1 MYTIKA
7 FVDGKEYT
15 LHNPKIRNLIVGD
28 PYYQKG
34 DNVNGQ
40 ASFSVYP
47 KHPYYQYVK
56 KLTTDIVIYKD
67 DVEKFAGRVLY
78 DDQDS
83 KGVKKVF
90 VEGELAYFCDSVQ
103 RPNVYHNISVRDYVS
118 KIIDNHNAQVE
129 ERKQFTLGRVTVTD
143 PNDSLYRYANWEST
157 RDTLKTKLVER
168 LGGHLVIRKENGV
181 RYLDYLSDDDFYR
194 QNTQEIR
201 FGKNLLDY
209 SENMDASD
217 LVTCVIPLGA
227 TLEESS
233 IEGLDERLTISSVNG
248 GVDYVSSSE
257 AIAAYGKICKT
268 VTWDDVTVPANLLRK
283 GKEYLKSTQFEN
295 MVLNIKA
302 VDLNLIDSATQEFEV
317 GDLIRCIS
325 PPHGLDTNMPLSS
338 ITVYLTNLSKNTV
351 TLGSEKSNSTYT
363 SSNAEKASKLDE
375 TIKSIPG
382 KREILQ
388 EALRNATDLMNDM
401 TKSGYAIHEKNEFIV
416 ADAAGAKTATNLW
429 RWGLGGLAHYSHG
442 YDGPIDG
449 IALTMNGQING
460 KMLMANSV
468 TAEKIDVA
476 YTETIE
482 GAISD
487 AAASSNEYTDK
498 QQKLL
503 KEEVGTAIKN
513 TENRIV
519 LSASSLKEY
528 VSRKNYIVNGEQE
541 TLAIGNFSIS
551 GTGANAKVE
560 LTEFLNMKC
569 LKVSFSASATVQI
582 KQSVGTLEASIYTIC
597 CDAAFEDGKQPA
609 NLQVGFSDS
618 AATNDLS
625 SYSPGTFR
633 VFKHSVKTSE
643 EKEKTVA
650 ITVRGTSGTALY
662 LTNIRCLEDLAEIV
676 DNVNSSLKIEIDN
689 VAINVDK
696 KFRDYST
703 TEETSSMIQTKIN
716 EINLAISNAY
726 ATKDQLTDKYK
737 DAIAAAEKAA
747 GLAEKN
753 AKDDTTN
760 RLKSYSTTVQMNSA
774 IKVATDAITLGVSQT
789 YVTQKTYEVGISNA
803 ADDAKKKADAAE
815 KNAKDDTTNRLKSY
829 STTVQMNSA
838 IKVATDAITLGVS
851 QTYVT
856 QKTYEVGISNAAD
869 DAKKKADAA
878 EKNAKDDTTKKLTA
892 YSSTKEMNAA
902 IQVAID
908 GITST
913 VNQKISEIQ
922 IGGRNL
928 VKNSATLD
936 GQWSGVGGFVGS
948 TTVVDDSDALCKKH
962 IETRCTTA
970 GSGPHYPVF
979 GKTVNKIG
987 KTYTWSFW
995 AKCSASKTGSVGHE
1009 CGGQTNISLTTDWK
1023 KFSHTW
1029 TYTDGQYSSFTFY
1042 LDFKVGEVLYIRDFK
1057 IEEGNKASSWSPAPE
1072 DFDASVAAVDGKFAN
1087 YSTTS
1092 QIESKIE
1099 QAKKSITASV
1109 SETYVTKTTYSNGIS
1124 AAADDAS
1131 RKATA
1136 AETNA
1141 KNDTANKLKGYS
1153 TTEQMN
1159 AAIKVATDGITSNV
1173 SKTYVTQT
1181 TYESGISSAKD
1192 DATKKA
1198 NTAEKNAKDATAN
1211 SLKSYSTTEQMNSAI
1226 KQKADSI
1233 ETEVSKK
1240 VGSTEIISKINQS
1253 PESVAINASKISL
1266 NGAVTANSNFK
1277 INTDGSAETK
1287 ALKITGG
1294 SLEIGGNC
1302 EITRKGDVFALS
1314 PKFVSGMYLS
1324 NEVSIGVELSK
1335 KSYSMIMGYV
1345 GKDIFVGESAS
1356 TLRGYDFTA
1365 NNDIYAYGKLGCM
1378 GEKTRIIHTDDG
1390 RNAEMYAYETAS
1402 PTFGDIGTGKIDNDG
1417 YCYVYLE
1424 NDFLATIEKNMKYH
1438 VTLTAKGPGE
1448 LYIEST
1454 NENDG
1459 YFLVKGTPKLEFY
1472 WEVRVRQKGCRD
1484 TRIEES
1490 NIPEKEDVTAEDQ
1503 EMINE
1508 QIRNQAILLCE
1519 MEKDENEVRDEQSNL
1534 IERME
1539 ELS

>member
-597 CDAAFEDGKQPA
+597 CDAAFEDRKQPA

-803 ADDAKKKADAAE
+803 ADDAKKKADTAE

-829 STTVQMNSA
+829 STTV
-838 IKVATDAITLGVS
+838 
-851 QTYVT
+851 
-856 QKTYEVGISNAAD
+856 
-869 DAKKKADAA
+869 
-878 EKNAKDDTTKKLTA
+878 
-892 YSSTKEMNAA
+892 
-902 IQVAID
+902 
-908 GITST
+908 
-913 VNQKISEIQ
+913 
-922 IGGRNL
+922 
-928 VKNSATLD
+928 
-936 GQWSGVGGFVGS
+936 
-948 TTVVDDSDALCKKH
+948 
-962 IETRCTTA
+962 
-970 GSGPHYPVF
+970 
-979 GKTVNKIG
+979 
-987 KTYTWSFW
+987 
-995 AKCSASKTGSVGHE
+995 
-1009 CGGQTNISLTTDWK
+1009 
-1023 KFSHTW
+1023 
-1029 TYTDGQYSSFTFY
+1029 
-1042 LDFKVGEVLYIRDFK
+1042 
-1057 IEEGNKASSWSPAPE
+1057 
-1072 DFDASVAAVDGKFAN
+1072 
-1087 YSTTS
+1087 
-1092 QIESKIE
+1092 
-1099 QAKKSITASV
+1099 
-1109 SETYVTKTTYSNGIS
+1109 
-1124 AAADDAS
+1124 
-1131 RKATA
+1131 
-1136 AETNA
+1136 
-1141 KNDTANKLKGYS
+1141 
-1153 TTEQMN
+1153 QMN

-1181 TYESGISSAKD
+1181 TYDAGISSAKT
-1192 DATKKA
+1192 DATNKA
-1198 NTAEKNAKDATAN
+1198 NAAEKNAKDATAN

-1345 GKDIFVGESAS
+1345 GKDVFVGESTS
-1356 TLRGYDFTA
+1356 TLRGYGFTA

-1448 LYIEST
+1448 LYVEST

-1472 WEVRVRQKGCRD
+1472 WEARVRQKGCRD

>member
-118 KIIDNHNAQVE
+118 KIIGNHNAQVE

-838 IKVATDAITLGVS
+838 IKVATD
-851 QTYVT
+851 
-856 QKTYEVGISNAAD
+856 
-869 DAKKKADAA
+869 
-878 EKNAKDDTTKKLTA
+878 
-892 YSSTKEMNAA
+892 
-902 IQVAID
+902 
-908 GITST
+908 
-913 VNQKISEIQ
+913 
-922 IGGRNL
+922 
-928 VKNSATLD
+928 
-936 GQWSGVGGFVGS
+936 
-948 TTVVDDSDALCKKH
+948 
-962 IETRCTTA
+962 
-970 GSGPHYPVF
+970 
-979 GKTVNKIG
+979 
-987 KTYTWSFW
+987 
-995 AKCSASKTGSVGHE
+995 
-1009 CGGQTNISLTTDWK
+1009 
-1023 KFSHTW
+1023 
-1029 TYTDGQYSSFTFY
+1029 
-1042 LDFKVGEVLYIRDFK
+1042 
-1057 IEEGNKASSWSPAPE
+1057 
-1072 DFDASVAAVDGKFAN
+1072 
-1087 YSTTS
+1087 
-1092 QIESKIE
+1092 
-1099 QAKKSITASV
+1099 
-1109 SETYVTKTTYSNGIS
+1109 
-1124 AAADDAS
+1124 
-1131 RKATA
+1131 
-1136 AETNA
+1136 
-1141 KNDTANKLKGYS
+1141 
-1153 TTEQMN
+1153 
-1159 AAIKVATDGITSNV
+1159 GITSNV

-1356 TLRGYDFTA
+1356 TLRGYGFTA

>member
-597 CDAAFEDGKQPA
+597 CDAAFEDRKQPA

-803 ADDAKKKADAAE
+803 AKDASDKAAAAESNAKKDAAD
-815 KNAKDDTTNRLKSY
+815 KLKS
-829 STTVQMNSA
+829 
-838 IKVATDAITLGVS
+838 
-851 QTYVT
+851 
-856 QKTYEVGISNAAD
+856 
-869 DAKKKADAA
+869 
-878 EKNAKDDTTKKLTA
+878 
-892 YSSTKEMNAA
+892 
-902 IQVAID
+902 
-908 GITST
+908 
-913 VNQKISEIQ
+913 
-922 IGGRNL
+922 
-928 VKNSATLD
+928 
-936 GQWSGVGGFVGS
+936 
-948 TTVVDDSDALCKKH
+948 
-962 IETRCTTA
+962 
-970 GSGPHYPVF
+970 
-979 GKTVNKIG
+979 
-987 KTYTWSFW
+987 
-995 AKCSASKTGSVGHE
+995 
-1009 CGGQTNISLTTDWK
+1009 
-1023 KFSHTW
+1023 
-1029 TYTDGQYSSFTFY
+1029 
-1042 LDFKVGEVLYIRDFK
+1042 
-1057 IEEGNKASSWSPAPE
+1057 
-1072 DFDASVAAVDGKFAN
+1072 
-1087 YSTTS
+1087 
-1092 QIESKIE
+1092 
-1099 QAKKSITASV
+1099 
-1109 SETYVTKTTYSNGIS
+1109 
-1124 AAADDAS
+1124 
-1131 RKATA
+1131 
-1136 AETNA
+1136 
-1141 KNDTANKLKGYS
+1141 YS

-1159 AAIKVATDGITSNV
+1159 AAIKIATDGITSNV

-1181 TYESGISSAKD
+1181 TYDAGISSAKT
-1192 DATKKA
+1192 DATNKA
-1198 NTAEKNAKDATAN
+1198 NAAEKNAKDATAN
-1211 SLKSYSTTEQMNSAI
+1211 SLKSYSTTEQMNSVI

-1345 GKDIFVGESAS
+1345 GKDVFVGESTS
-1356 TLRGYDFTA
+1356 TLRGYGFTA

-1448 LYIEST
+1448 LYVEST

-1472 WEVRVRQKGCRD
+1472 WEARVRQKGCRD

>member
-815 KNAKDDTTNRLKSY
+815 KNAKDDTT
-829 STTVQMNSA
+829 
-838 IKVATDAITLGVS
+838 
-851 QTYVT
+851 
-856 QKTYEVGISNAAD
+856 
-869 DAKKKADAA
+869 
-878 EKNAKDDTTKKLTA
+878 KKLTA
-892 YSSTKEMNAA
+892 YSSTKE
-902 IQVAID
+902 
-908 GITST
+908 
-913 VNQKISEIQ
+913 
-922 IGGRNL
+922 
-928 VKNSATLD
+928 
-936 GQWSGVGGFVGS
+936 
-948 TTVVDDSDALCKKH
+948 
-962 IETRCTTA
+962 
-970 GSGPHYPVF
+970 
-979 GKTVNKIG
+979 
-987 KTYTWSFW
+987 
-995 AKCSASKTGSVGHE
+995 
-1009 CGGQTNISLTTDWK
+1009 
-1023 KFSHTW
+1023 
-1029 TYTDGQYSSFTFY
+1029 
-1042 LDFKVGEVLYIRDFK
+1042 
-1057 IEEGNKASSWSPAPE
+1057 
-1072 DFDASVAAVDGKFAN
+1072 
-1087 YSTTS
+1087 
-1092 QIESKIE
+1092 
-1099 QAKKSITASV
+1099 
-1109 SETYVTKTTYSNGIS
+1109 
-1124 AAADDAS
+1124 
-1131 RKATA
+1131 
-1136 AETNA
+1136 
-1141 KNDTANKLKGYS
+1141 
-1153 TTEQMN
+1153 MN

-1356 TLRGYDFTA
+1356 TLRGYGFTA

>member
-118 KIIDNHNAQVE
+118 KIIGNHNAQVE

-650 ITVRGTSGTALY
+650 ITLRGTSGTALY

-696 KFRDYST
+696 KFQDYST
-703 TEETSSMIQTKIN
+703 TEETSSMIQTKID
-716 EINLAISNAY
+716 EINLAISNSY

-737 DAIAAAEKAA
+737 DAITAAEKAA

-760 RLKSYSTTVQMNSA
+760 RLKSYSTTVEMNSA
-774 IKVATDAITLGVSQT
+774 IELAADSITSTVSKT
-789 YVTQKTYEVGISNA
+789 YTTTKTYEAGI
-803 ADDAKKKADAAE
+803 ADAKADATTKANNALSSAKSDATTKANNAE
-815 KNAKDDTTNRLKSY
+815 ANAKADTASKLKSY
-829 STTVQMNSA
+829 STT
-838 IKVATDAITLGVS
+838 T
-851 QTYVT
+851 
-856 QKTYEVGISNAAD
+856 
-869 DAKKKADAA
+869 
-878 EKNAKDDTTKKLTA
+878 
-892 YSSTKEMNAA
+892 EMN
-902 IQVAID
+902 
-908 GITST
+908 T
-913 VNQKISEIQ
+913 
-922 IGGRNL
+922 
-928 VKNSATLD
+928 
-936 GQWSGVGGFVGS
+936 
-948 TTVVDDSDALCKKH
+948 
-962 IETRCTTA
+962 
-970 GSGPHYPVF
+970 
-979 GKTVNKIG
+979 
-987 KTYTWSFW
+987 
-995 AKCSASKTGSVGHE
+995 
-1009 CGGQTNISLTTDWK
+1009 
-1023 KFSHTW
+1023 
-1029 TYTDGQYSSFTFY
+1029 
-1042 LDFKVGEVLYIRDFK
+1042 
-1057 IEEGNKASSWSPAPE
+1057 
-1072 DFDASVAAVDGKFAN
+1072 
-1087 YSTTS
+1087 
-1092 QIESKIE
+1092 
-1099 QAKKSITASV
+1099 
-1109 SETYVTKTTYSNGIS
+1109 
-1124 AAADDAS
+1124 
-1131 RKATA
+1131 
-1136 AETNA
+1136 
-1141 KNDTANKLKGYS
+1141 
-1153 TTEQMN
+1153 
-1159 AAIKVATDGITSNV
+1159 
-1173 SKTYVTQT
+1173 
-1181 TYESGISSAKD
+1181 
-1192 DATKKA
+1192 
-1198 NTAEKNAKDATAN
+1198 
-1211 SLKSYSTTEQMNSAI
+1211 AI

-1240 VGSTEIISKINQS
+1240 VNGDEIISKINQS
-1253 PESVAINASKISL
+1253 AESVAIKASKISL

-1287 ALKITGG
+1287 SLNITGG

-1302 EITRKGDVFALS
+1302 EITRKGGVFALS
-1314 PKFVSGMYLS
+1314 PNFVSGMYLS
-1324 NEVSIGVELSK
+1324 NEVSIGVDLSQ

-1345 GKDIFVGESAS
+1345 GKDVFVGESTS
-1356 TLRGYDFTA
+1356 TLRGYGFTA

-1448 LYIEST
+1448 LYVEST

-1472 WEVRVRQKGCRD
+1472 WEARVRQKGCRD

-1519 MEKDENEVRDEQSNL
+1519 MEKGENEVRDEQNNL

>member
-541 TLAIGNFSIS
+541 TLAIDNFSIS

-815 KNAKDDTTNRLKSY
+815 KNAKDDTT
-829 STTVQMNSA
+829 
-838 IKVATDAITLGVS
+838 
-851 QTYVT
+851 
-856 QKTYEVGISNAAD
+856 
-869 DAKKKADAA
+869 
-878 EKNAKDDTTKKLTA
+878 KKLTA
-892 YSSTKEMNAA
+892 YSSTKE
-902 IQVAID
+902 
-908 GITST
+908 
-913 VNQKISEIQ
+913 
-922 IGGRNL
+922 
-928 VKNSATLD
+928 
-936 GQWSGVGGFVGS
+936 
-948 TTVVDDSDALCKKH
+948 
-962 IETRCTTA
+962 
-970 GSGPHYPVF
+970 
-979 GKTVNKIG
+979 
-987 KTYTWSFW
+987 
-995 AKCSASKTGSVGHE
+995 
-1009 CGGQTNISLTTDWK
+1009 
-1023 KFSHTW
+1023 
-1029 TYTDGQYSSFTFY
+1029 
-1042 LDFKVGEVLYIRDFK
+1042 
-1057 IEEGNKASSWSPAPE
+1057 
-1072 DFDASVAAVDGKFAN
+1072 
-1087 YSTTS
+1087 
-1092 QIESKIE
+1092 
-1099 QAKKSITASV
+1099 
-1109 SETYVTKTTYSNGIS
+1109 
-1124 AAADDAS
+1124 
-1131 RKATA
+1131 
-1136 AETNA
+1136 
-1141 KNDTANKLKGYS
+1141 
-1153 TTEQMN
+1153 MN

-1345 GKDIFVGESAS
+1345 GKDVFVGESTS
-1356 TLRGYDFTA
+1356 TLRGYGFTA

-1459 YFLVKGTPKLEFY
+1459 YFLVKGMPKLEFY

>member
-28 PYYQKG
+28 PYYRKG

-338 ITVYLTNLSKNTV
+338 ITVYLTALSKNTV

-468 TAEKIDVA
+468 AAEKIDVA

-696 KFRDYST
+696 KFRNYST

-760 RLKSYSTTVQMNSA
+760 RLKSYSTTV
-774 IKVATDAITLGVSQT
+774 
-789 YVTQKTYEVGISNA
+789 
-803 ADDAKKKADAAE
+803 
-815 KNAKDDTTNRLKSY
+815 
-829 STTVQMNSA
+829 
-838 IKVATDAITLGVS
+838 
-851 QTYVT
+851 
-856 QKTYEVGISNAAD
+856 
-869 DAKKKADAA
+869 
-878 EKNAKDDTTKKLTA
+878 
-892 YSSTKEMNAA
+892 
-902 IQVAID
+902 
-908 GITST
+908 
-913 VNQKISEIQ
+913 
-922 IGGRNL
+922 
-928 VKNSATLD
+928 
-936 GQWSGVGGFVGS
+936 
-948 TTVVDDSDALCKKH
+948 
-962 IETRCTTA
+962 
-970 GSGPHYPVF
+970 
-979 GKTVNKIG
+979 
-987 KTYTWSFW
+987 
-995 AKCSASKTGSVGHE
+995 
-1009 CGGQTNISLTTDWK
+1009 
-1023 KFSHTW
+1023 
-1029 TYTDGQYSSFTFY
+1029 
-1042 LDFKVGEVLYIRDFK
+1042 
-1057 IEEGNKASSWSPAPE
+1057 
-1072 DFDASVAAVDGKFAN
+1072 
-1087 YSTTS
+1087 
-1092 QIESKIE
+1092 
-1099 QAKKSITASV
+1099 
-1109 SETYVTKTTYSNGIS
+1109 
-1124 AAADDAS
+1124 
-1131 RKATA
+1131 
-1136 AETNA
+1136 
-1141 KNDTANKLKGYS
+1141 
-1153 TTEQMN
+1153 QMN

-1356 TLRGYDFTA
+1356 TLRGYGFTA

>member
-338 ITVYLTNLSKNTV
+338 ITVYLTALSKNTV

-468 TAEKIDVA
+468 AAEKIDVA

-760 RLKSYSTTVQMNSA
+760 RLKSYSTTVQMNAA

-803 ADDAKKKADAAE
+803 ADDATKKANAAE

-829 STTVQMNSA
+829 STTV
-838 IKVATDAITLGVS
+838 
-851 QTYVT
+851 
-856 QKTYEVGISNAAD
+856 
-869 DAKKKADAA
+869 
-878 EKNAKDDTTKKLTA
+878 
-892 YSSTKEMNAA
+892 
-902 IQVAID
+902 
-908 GITST
+908 
-913 VNQKISEIQ
+913 
-922 IGGRNL
+922 
-928 VKNSATLD
+928 
-936 GQWSGVGGFVGS
+936 
-948 TTVVDDSDALCKKH
+948 
-962 IETRCTTA
+962 
-970 GSGPHYPVF
+970 
-979 GKTVNKIG
+979 
-987 KTYTWSFW
+987 
-995 AKCSASKTGSVGHE
+995 
-1009 CGGQTNISLTTDWK
+1009 
-1023 KFSHTW
+1023 
-1029 TYTDGQYSSFTFY
+1029 
-1042 LDFKVGEVLYIRDFK
+1042 
-1057 IEEGNKASSWSPAPE
+1057 
-1072 DFDASVAAVDGKFAN
+1072 
-1087 YSTTS
+1087 
-1092 QIESKIE
+1092 
-1099 QAKKSITASV
+1099 
-1109 SETYVTKTTYSNGIS
+1109 
-1124 AAADDAS
+1124 
-1131 RKATA
+1131 
-1136 AETNA
+1136 
-1141 KNDTANKLKGYS
+1141 
-1153 TTEQMN
+1153 QMN

-1356 TLRGYDFTA
+1356 TLRGYGFTA

>member
-248 GVDYVSSSE
+248 GVDYVSSNE
-257 AIAAYGKICKT
+257 AIAAYGKIYKT

-317 GDLIRCIS
+317 GDLIRCVS

-338 ITVYLTNLSKNTV
+338 ITVYLTDLSKNTV

-582 KQSVGTLEASIYTIC
+582 KQSVGILEASTYTIC

-618 AATNDLS
+618 AATDDLS
-625 SYSPGTFR
+625 SYSPGAFQ
-633 VFKHSVKTSE
+633 VFKHIVKISE

-662 LTNIRCLEDLAEIV
+662 LTNIRCLKDLTEIV
-676 DNVNSSLKIEIDN
+676 DNVSANLKVEIDN

-696 KFRDYST
+696 KFQDYST
-703 TEETSSMIQTKIN
+703 TEETSSMIQTKID
-716 EINLAISNAY
+716 EINLAISNSY

-737 DAIAAAEKAA
+737 DAITAAEKAA

-760 RLKSYSTTVQMNSA
+760 RLKSYSTTVEMNSA

-803 ADDAKKKADAAE
+803 ADDATKKANAAE

-829 STTVQMNSA
+829 STTV
-838 IKVATDAITLGVS
+838 
-851 QTYVT
+851 
-856 QKTYEVGISNAAD
+856 
-869 DAKKKADAA
+869 
-878 EKNAKDDTTKKLTA
+878 
-892 YSSTKEMNAA
+892 
-902 IQVAID
+902 
-908 GITST
+908 
-913 VNQKISEIQ
+913 
-922 IGGRNL
+922 
-928 VKNSATLD
+928 
-936 GQWSGVGGFVGS
+936 
-948 TTVVDDSDALCKKH
+948 
-962 IETRCTTA
+962 
-970 GSGPHYPVF
+970 
-979 GKTVNKIG
+979 
-987 KTYTWSFW
+987 
-995 AKCSASKTGSVGHE
+995 
-1009 CGGQTNISLTTDWK
+1009 
-1023 KFSHTW
+1023 
-1029 TYTDGQYSSFTFY
+1029 
-1042 LDFKVGEVLYIRDFK
+1042 
-1057 IEEGNKASSWSPAPE
+1057 
-1072 DFDASVAAVDGKFAN
+1072 
-1087 YSTTS
+1087 
-1092 QIESKIE
+1092 
-1099 QAKKSITASV
+1099 
-1109 SETYVTKTTYSNGIS
+1109 
-1124 AAADDAS
+1124 
-1131 RKATA
+1131 
-1136 AETNA
+1136 
-1141 KNDTANKLKGYS
+1141 
-1153 TTEQMN
+1153 QMN

-1356 TLRGYDFTA
+1356 TLRGYGFTA

>member
-829 STTVQMNSA
+829 STTVQMN
-838 IKVATDAITLGVS
+838 
-851 QTYVT
+851 
-856 QKTYEVGISNAAD
+856 
-869 DAKKKADAA
+869 
-878 EKNAKDDTTKKLTA
+878 
-892 YSSTKEMNAA
+892 
-902 IQVAID
+902 
-908 GITST
+908 
-913 VNQKISEIQ
+913 
-922 IGGRNL
+922 
-928 VKNSATLD
+928 
-936 GQWSGVGGFVGS
+936 
-948 TTVVDDSDALCKKH
+948 
-962 IETRCTTA
+962 
-970 GSGPHYPVF
+970 
-979 GKTVNKIG
+979 
-987 KTYTWSFW
+987 
-995 AKCSASKTGSVGHE
+995 
-1009 CGGQTNISLTTDWK
+1009 
-1023 KFSHTW
+1023 
-1029 TYTDGQYSSFTFY
+1029 
-1042 LDFKVGEVLYIRDFK
+1042 
-1057 IEEGNKASSWSPAPE
+1057 
-1072 DFDASVAAVDGKFAN
+1072 
-1087 YSTTS
+1087 
-1092 QIESKIE
+1092 
-1099 QAKKSITASV
+1099 
-1109 SETYVTKTTYSNGIS
+1109 
-1124 AAADDAS
+1124 
-1131 RKATA
+1131 
-1136 AETNA
+1136 
-1141 KNDTANKLKGYS
+1141 
-1153 TTEQMN
+1153 

-1356 TLRGYDFTA
+1356 TLRGYGFTA

>member
-7 FVDGKEYT
+7 FTADGKEYT

-40 ASFSVYP
+40 AGFSVYP

-103 RPNVYHNISVRDYVS
+103 RPAVYHNISVRDYVS

-129 ERKQFTLGRVTVTD
+129 TRKQFALGRVTVTD
-143 PNDSLYRYANWEST
+143 PNDSLYRYANWETS
-157 RDTLKTKLVER
+157 RDTLKKKLVER
-168 LGGHLVIRKENGV
+168 LGGHLVVRKEDGI
-181 RYLDYLSDDDFYR
+181 RYLDYLSDTDFYR

-227 TLEESS
+227 TQEESS

-248 GVDYVSSSE
+248 GVDYVSDSD
-257 AIAAYGKICKT
+257 AVAAYGKIYKT

-295 MVLNIKA
+295 MVLNLKA
-302 VDLNLIDSATQEFEV
+302 IDLNLTDAEVQEFEV
-317 GDLIRCIS
+317 GDLIHCVS
-325 PPHGLDTNMPLSS
+325 PPHGLDSNIPLSS
-338 ITVYLTNLSKNTV
+338 ITVYLTDYAKNTV
-351 TLGSEKSNSTYT
+351 TLGTEKTNSTYT
-363 SSNAEKASKLDE
+363 SSNAEKASQLDE

-416 ADAAGAKTATNLW
+416 ADAPGAKTATNLW

-487 AAASSNEYTDK
+487 AATSSNEYTDK

-513 TENRIV
+513 TENRVV

-551 GTGANAKVE
+551 GTGVNAKLE

-569 LKVSFSASATVQI
+569 LKVSFSAPSTVQI
-582 KQSVGTLEASIYTIC
+582 KQSVGTLEPSTYTIC

-618 AATNDLS
+618 AATDDLS
-625 SYSPGTFR
+625 SYSPGAFR
-633 VFKHSVKTSE
+633 VFKHIVKTSE

-662 LTNIRCLEDLAEIV
+662 LTNIRCLEDLTEIV
-676 DNVNSSLKIEIDN
+676 DNVSANLKVEIDN
-689 VAINVDK
+689 VTINVDK
-696 KFRDYST
+696 KFQGYST
-703 TEETSSMIQTKIN
+703 TEETSSMIQTKID
-716 EINLAISNAY
+716 EINLAISNSY

-760 RLKSYSTTVQMNSA
+760 RLKSYSTTVEMNSA
-774 IKVATDAITLGVSQT
+774 IEL
-789 YVTQKTYEVGISNA
+789 A
-803 ADDAKKKADAAE
+803 AD
-815 KNAKDDTTNRLKSY
+815 S
-829 STTVQMNSA
+829 
-838 IKVATDAITLGVS
+838 
-851 QTYVT
+851 
-856 QKTYEVGISNAAD
+856 
-869 DAKKKADAA
+869 
-878 EKNAKDDTTKKLTA
+878 
-892 YSSTKEMNAA
+892 
-902 IQVAID
+902 
-908 GITST
+908 ITST
-913 VNQKISEIQ
+913 VS
-922 IGGRNL
+922 
-928 VKNSATLD
+928 
-936 GQWSGVGGFVGS
+936 
-948 TTVVDDSDALCKKH
+948 
-962 IETRCTTA
+962 
-970 GSGPHYPVF
+970 
-979 GKTVNKIG
+979 
-987 KTYTWSFW
+987 KTYTTIKTYEDGIAD
-995 AKCSASKTGSVGHE
+995 AKS
-1009 CGGQTNISLTTDWK
+1009 
-1023 KFSHTW
+1023 
-1029 TYTDGQYSSFTFY
+1029 
-1042 LDFKVGEVLYIRDFK
+1042 
-1057 IEEGNKASSWSPAPE
+1057 
-1072 DFDASVAAVDGKFAN
+1072 DASTKAN
-1087 YSTTS
+1087 NALNSAKADATT
-1092 QIESKIE
+1092 
-1099 QAKKSITASV
+1099 
-1109 SETYVTKTTYSNGIS
+1109 
-1124 AAADDAS
+1124 
-1131 RKATA
+1131 KANA

-1141 KNDTANKLKGYS
+1141 KNDTANKLK
-1153 TTEQMN
+1153 
-1159 AAIKVATDGITSNV
+1159 
-1173 SKTYVTQT
+1173 
-1181 TYESGISSAKD
+1181 
-1192 DATKKA
+1192 
-1198 NTAEKNAKDATAN
+1198 
-1211 SLKSYSTTEQMNSAI
+1211 SYSTTTEMNTAI

-1240 VGSTEIISKINQS
+1240 VNGDEIVSKINQS
-1253 PESVAINASKISL
+1253 AESVAIDASKISL

-1287 ALKITGG
+1287 SLKITGG

-1302 EITRKGDVFALS
+1302 EITRKGDVFAMS
-1314 PKFVSGMYLS
+1314 PNFVSGMYLS
-1324 NEVSIGVELSK
+1324 NEVSIGVDLSQ

-1345 GKDIFVGESAS
+1345 GKDVFVGEATS
-1356 TLRGYDFTA
+1356 TLRGYGFTA

-1448 LYIEST
+1448 LYVEST

-1472 WEVRVRQKGCRD
+1472 WEARARQKGCRD

-1508 QIRNQAILLCE
+1508 QIRNQAILLYE
-1519 MEKDENEVRDEQSNL
+1519 MEKGENEVRDEQNNL

>member
-838 IKVATDAITLGVS
+838 IKVATD
-851 QTYVT
+851 
-856 QKTYEVGISNAAD
+856 
-869 DAKKKADAA
+869 
-878 EKNAKDDTTKKLTA
+878 
-892 YSSTKEMNAA
+892 
-902 IQVAID
+902 
-908 GITST
+908 
-913 VNQKISEIQ
+913 
-922 IGGRNL
+922 
-928 VKNSATLD
+928 
-936 GQWSGVGGFVGS
+936 
-948 TTVVDDSDALCKKH
+948 
-962 IETRCTTA
+962 
-970 GSGPHYPVF
+970 
-979 GKTVNKIG
+979 
-987 KTYTWSFW
+987 
-995 AKCSASKTGSVGHE
+995 
-1009 CGGQTNISLTTDWK
+1009 
-1023 KFSHTW
+1023 
-1029 TYTDGQYSSFTFY
+1029 
-1042 LDFKVGEVLYIRDFK
+1042 
-1057 IEEGNKASSWSPAPE
+1057 
-1072 DFDASVAAVDGKFAN
+1072 
-1087 YSTTS
+1087 
-1092 QIESKIE
+1092 
-1099 QAKKSITASV
+1099 
-1109 SETYVTKTTYSNGIS
+1109 
-1124 AAADDAS
+1124 
-1131 RKATA
+1131 
-1136 AETNA
+1136 
-1141 KNDTANKLKGYS
+1141 
-1153 TTEQMN
+1153 
-1159 AAIKVATDGITSNV
+1159 GITSNV

-1226 KQKADSI
+1226 KQKADSV

-1345 GKDIFVGESAS
+1345 GKDIFVGEPAS
-1356 TLRGYDFTA
+1356 TLRGYGFTA

>member
-338 ITVYLTNLSKNTV
+338 ITVYLTDLSKNTV

-789 YVTQKTYEVGISNA
+789 YVTQKTYEVGVSNA

-829 STTVQMNSA
+829 STTVQMNS
-838 IKVATDAITLGVS
+838 
-851 QTYVT
+851 
-856 QKTYEVGISNAAD
+856 
-869 DAKKKADAA
+869 
-878 EKNAKDDTTKKLTA
+878 
-892 YSSTKEMNAA
+892 
-902 IQVAID
+902 
-908 GITST
+908 
-913 VNQKISEIQ
+913 
-922 IGGRNL
+922 
-928 VKNSATLD
+928 
-936 GQWSGVGGFVGS
+936 
-948 TTVVDDSDALCKKH
+948 
-962 IETRCTTA
+962 
-970 GSGPHYPVF
+970 
-979 GKTVNKIG
+979 
-987 KTYTWSFW
+987 
-995 AKCSASKTGSVGHE
+995 
-1009 CGGQTNISLTTDWK
+1009 
-1023 KFSHTW
+1023 
-1029 TYTDGQYSSFTFY
+1029 
-1042 LDFKVGEVLYIRDFK
+1042 
-1057 IEEGNKASSWSPAPE
+1057 
-1072 DFDASVAAVDGKFAN
+1072 
-1087 YSTTS
+1087 
-1092 QIESKIE
+1092 
-1099 QAKKSITASV
+1099 
-1109 SETYVTKTTYSNGIS
+1109 
-1124 AAADDAS
+1124 
-1131 RKATA
+1131 
-1136 AETNA
+1136 
-1141 KNDTANKLKGYS
+1141 
-1153 TTEQMN
+1153 
-1159 AAIKVATDGITSNV
+1159 AIKVATDGITSNV

-1356 TLRGYDFTA
+1356 TLRGYGFTA

-1424 NDFLATIEKNMKYH
+1424 DDFLATIEKNMKYH

>member
-338 ITVYLTNLSKNTV
+338 ITVYLTDLSKNTV

-789 YVTQKTYEVGISNA
+789 YVTQKTYEVGVSNA

-829 STTVQMNSA
+829 STTVQMNS
-838 IKVATDAITLGVS
+838 
-851 QTYVT
+851 
-856 QKTYEVGISNAAD
+856 
-869 DAKKKADAA
+869 
-878 EKNAKDDTTKKLTA
+878 
-892 YSSTKEMNAA
+892 
-902 IQVAID
+902 
-908 GITST
+908 
-913 VNQKISEIQ
+913 
-922 IGGRNL
+922 
-928 VKNSATLD
+928 
-936 GQWSGVGGFVGS
+936 
-948 TTVVDDSDALCKKH
+948 
-962 IETRCTTA
+962 
-970 GSGPHYPVF
+970 
-979 GKTVNKIG
+979 
-987 KTYTWSFW
+987 
-995 AKCSASKTGSVGHE
+995 
-1009 CGGQTNISLTTDWK
+1009 
-1023 KFSHTW
+1023 
-1029 TYTDGQYSSFTFY
+1029 
-1042 LDFKVGEVLYIRDFK
+1042 
-1057 IEEGNKASSWSPAPE
+1057 
-1072 DFDASVAAVDGKFAN
+1072 
-1087 YSTTS
+1087 
-1092 QIESKIE
+1092 
-1099 QAKKSITASV
+1099 
-1109 SETYVTKTTYSNGIS
+1109 
-1124 AAADDAS
+1124 
-1131 RKATA
+1131 
-1136 AETNA
+1136 
-1141 KNDTANKLKGYS
+1141 
-1153 TTEQMN
+1153 
-1159 AAIKVATDGITSNV
+1159 AIKVATDGITSNV

-1356 TLRGYDFTA
+1356 TLRGYGFTA

>member
-597 CDAAFEDGKQPA
+597 CDAAFEDRKQPA

-838 IKVATDAITLGVS
+838 IKVATD
-851 QTYVT
+851 
-856 QKTYEVGISNAAD
+856 
-869 DAKKKADAA
+869 
-878 EKNAKDDTTKKLTA
+878 
-892 YSSTKEMNAA
+892 
-902 IQVAID
+902 
-908 GITST
+908 
-913 VNQKISEIQ
+913 
-922 IGGRNL
+922 
-928 VKNSATLD
+928 
-936 GQWSGVGGFVGS
+936 
-948 TTVVDDSDALCKKH
+948 
-962 IETRCTTA
+962 
-970 GSGPHYPVF
+970 
-979 GKTVNKIG
+979 
-987 KTYTWSFW
+987 
-995 AKCSASKTGSVGHE
+995 
-1009 CGGQTNISLTTDWK
+1009 
-1023 KFSHTW
+1023 
-1029 TYTDGQYSSFTFY
+1029 
-1042 LDFKVGEVLYIRDFK
+1042 
-1057 IEEGNKASSWSPAPE
+1057 
-1072 DFDASVAAVDGKFAN
+1072 
-1087 YSTTS
+1087 
-1092 QIESKIE
+1092 
-1099 QAKKSITASV
+1099 
-1109 SETYVTKTTYSNGIS
+1109 
-1124 AAADDAS
+1124 
-1131 RKATA
+1131 
-1136 AETNA
+1136 
-1141 KNDTANKLKGYS
+1141 
-1153 TTEQMN
+1153 
-1159 AAIKVATDGITSNV
+1159 GITSNV

-1356 TLRGYDFTA
+1356 TLRGYGFTA

-1378 GEKTRIIHTDDG
+1378 GEKTRIIHTDDR

-1508 QIRNQAILLCE
+1508 QIRNQAILLYE

>member
-597 CDAAFEDGKQPA
+597 CDAAFEDRKQPA

-760 RLKSYSTTVQMNSA
+760 RLKSYSTTVQMNS
-774 IKVATDAITLGVSQT
+774 
-789 YVTQKTYEVGISNA
+789 
-803 ADDAKKKADAAE
+803 
-815 KNAKDDTTNRLKSY
+815 
-829 STTVQMNSA
+829 
-838 IKVATDAITLGVS
+838 
-851 QTYVT
+851 
-856 QKTYEVGISNAAD
+856 
-869 DAKKKADAA
+869 
-878 EKNAKDDTTKKLTA
+878 
-892 YSSTKEMNAA
+892 
-902 IQVAID
+902 
-908 GITST
+908 
-913 VNQKISEIQ
+913 
-922 IGGRNL
+922 
-928 VKNSATLD
+928 
-936 GQWSGVGGFVGS
+936 
-948 TTVVDDSDALCKKH
+948 
-962 IETRCTTA
+962 
-970 GSGPHYPVF
+970 
-979 GKTVNKIG
+979 
-987 KTYTWSFW
+987 
-995 AKCSASKTGSVGHE
+995 
-1009 CGGQTNISLTTDWK
+1009 
-1023 KFSHTW
+1023 
-1029 TYTDGQYSSFTFY
+1029 
-1042 LDFKVGEVLYIRDFK
+1042 
-1057 IEEGNKASSWSPAPE
+1057 
-1072 DFDASVAAVDGKFAN
+1072 
-1087 YSTTS
+1087 
-1092 QIESKIE
+1092 
-1099 QAKKSITASV
+1099 
-1109 SETYVTKTTYSNGIS
+1109 
-1124 AAADDAS
+1124 
-1131 RKATA
+1131 
-1136 AETNA
+1136 
-1141 KNDTANKLKGYS
+1141 
-1153 TTEQMN
+1153 
-1159 AAIKVATDGITSNV
+1159 AIKVATDGITSNV

-1356 TLRGYDFTA
+1356 TLRGYGFTA

-1508 QIRNQAILLCE
+1508 QIRNQAILLYE

>member
-468 TAEKIDVA
+468 AAEKIDVA

-696 KFRDYST
+696 KFRNYST

-760 RLKSYSTTVQMNSA
+760 RLKSYSTTVQMNAA

-803 ADDAKKKADAAE
+803 ADDATKKANAAE

-829 STTVQMNSA
+829 STTV
-838 IKVATDAITLGVS
+838 
-851 QTYVT
+851 
-856 QKTYEVGISNAAD
+856 
-869 DAKKKADAA
+869 
-878 EKNAKDDTTKKLTA
+878 
-892 YSSTKEMNAA
+892 
-902 IQVAID
+902 
-908 GITST
+908 
-913 VNQKISEIQ
+913 
-922 IGGRNL
+922 
-928 VKNSATLD
+928 
-936 GQWSGVGGFVGS
+936 
-948 TTVVDDSDALCKKH
+948 
-962 IETRCTTA
+962 
-970 GSGPHYPVF
+970 
-979 GKTVNKIG
+979 
-987 KTYTWSFW
+987 
-995 AKCSASKTGSVGHE
+995 
-1009 CGGQTNISLTTDWK
+1009 
-1023 KFSHTW
+1023 
-1029 TYTDGQYSSFTFY
+1029 
-1042 LDFKVGEVLYIRDFK
+1042 
-1057 IEEGNKASSWSPAPE
+1057 
-1072 DFDASVAAVDGKFAN
+1072 
-1087 YSTTS
+1087 
-1092 QIESKIE
+1092 
-1099 QAKKSITASV
+1099 
-1109 SETYVTKTTYSNGIS
+1109 
-1124 AAADDAS
+1124 
-1131 RKATA
+1131 
-1136 AETNA
+1136 
-1141 KNDTANKLKGYS
+1141 
-1153 TTEQMN
+1153 QMN

-1294 SLEIGGNC
+1294 SLGIGGNC

-1356 TLRGYDFTA
+1356 TLRGYGFTA

>member
-696 KFRDYST
+696 KFRDYS
-703 TEETSSMIQTKIN
+703 
-716 EINLAISNAY
+716 
-726 ATKDQLTDKYK
+726 
-737 DAIAAAEKAA
+737 
-747 GLAEKN
+747 
-753 AKDDTTN
+753 
-760 RLKSYSTTVQMNSA
+760 
-774 IKVATDAITLGVSQT
+774 
-789 YVTQKTYEVGISNA
+789 
-803 ADDAKKKADAAE
+803 
-815 KNAKDDTTNRLKSY
+815 
-829 STTVQMNSA
+829 
-838 IKVATDAITLGVS
+838 
-851 QTYVT
+851 
-856 QKTYEVGISNAAD
+856 
-869 DAKKKADAA
+869 
-878 EKNAKDDTTKKLTA
+878 
-892 YSSTKEMNAA
+892 STKE
-902 IQVAID
+902 
-908 GITST
+908 
-913 VNQKISEIQ
+913 
-922 IGGRNL
+922 
-928 VKNSATLD
+928 
-936 GQWSGVGGFVGS
+936 
-948 TTVVDDSDALCKKH
+948 
-962 IETRCTTA
+962 
-970 GSGPHYPVF
+970 
-979 GKTVNKIG
+979 
-987 KTYTWSFW
+987 
-995 AKCSASKTGSVGHE
+995 
-1009 CGGQTNISLTTDWK
+1009 
-1023 KFSHTW
+1023 
-1029 TYTDGQYSSFTFY
+1029 
-1042 LDFKVGEVLYIRDFK
+1042 
-1057 IEEGNKASSWSPAPE
+1057 
-1072 DFDASVAAVDGKFAN
+1072 
-1087 YSTTS
+1087 
-1092 QIESKIE
+1092 
-1099 QAKKSITASV
+1099 
-1109 SETYVTKTTYSNGIS
+1109 
-1124 AAADDAS
+1124 
-1131 RKATA
+1131 
-1136 AETNA
+1136 
-1141 KNDTANKLKGYS
+1141 
-1153 TTEQMN
+1153 MN

-1345 GKDIFVGESAS
+1345 GKDIFVGESVS
-1356 TLRGYDFTA
+1356 TLRGYGFTA

>member
-338 ITVYLTNLSKNTV
+338 ITVYLTALSKNTV

-468 TAEKIDVA
+468 AAEKIDVA

-703 TEETSSMIQTKIN
+703 T
-716 EINLAISNAY
+716 
-726 ATKDQLTDKYK
+726 
-737 DAIAAAEKAA
+737 
-747 GLAEKN
+747 
-753 AKDDTTN
+753 
-760 RLKSYSTTVQMNSA
+760 V
-774 IKVATDAITLGVSQT
+774 
-789 YVTQKTYEVGISNA
+789 
-803 ADDAKKKADAAE
+803 
-815 KNAKDDTTNRLKSY
+815 
-829 STTVQMNSA
+829 
-838 IKVATDAITLGVS
+838 
-851 QTYVT
+851 
-856 QKTYEVGISNAAD
+856 
-869 DAKKKADAA
+869 
-878 EKNAKDDTTKKLTA
+878 
-892 YSSTKEMNAA
+892 
-902 IQVAID
+902 
-908 GITST
+908 
-913 VNQKISEIQ
+913 
-922 IGGRNL
+922 
-928 VKNSATLD
+928 
-936 GQWSGVGGFVGS
+936 
-948 TTVVDDSDALCKKH
+948 
-962 IETRCTTA
+962 
-970 GSGPHYPVF
+970 
-979 GKTVNKIG
+979 
-987 KTYTWSFW
+987 
-995 AKCSASKTGSVGHE
+995 
-1009 CGGQTNISLTTDWK
+1009 
-1023 KFSHTW
+1023 
-1029 TYTDGQYSSFTFY
+1029 
-1042 LDFKVGEVLYIRDFK
+1042 
-1057 IEEGNKASSWSPAPE
+1057 
-1072 DFDASVAAVDGKFAN
+1072 
-1087 YSTTS
+1087 
-1092 QIESKIE
+1092 
-1099 QAKKSITASV
+1099 
-1109 SETYVTKTTYSNGIS
+1109 
-1124 AAADDAS
+1124 
-1131 RKATA
+1131 
-1136 AETNA
+1136 
-1141 KNDTANKLKGYS
+1141 
-1153 TTEQMN
+1153 QMN

-1356 TLRGYDFTA
+1356 TLRGYGFTA

-1454 NENDG
+1454 NENEG

>member
-118 KIIDNHNAQVE
+118 KIINNHNAQVE

-248 GVDYVSSSE
+248 GVDYVSSNE
-257 AIAAYGKICKT
+257 AIAAYGKIYKT

-317 GDLIRCIS
+317 GDLIRCVS

-338 ITVYLTNLSKNTV
+338 ITVYLTDLSKNTV

-541 TLAIGNFSIS
+541 TLTIGNFSIS

-597 CDAAFEDGKQPA
+597 CDATFEDGKQPA

-737 DAIAAAEKAA
+737 DAIAASEKAA

-760 RLKSYSTTVQMNSA
+760 RLKSYSTTVEMNSA

-829 STTVQMNSA
+829 STTA
-838 IKVATDAITLGVS
+838 
-851 QTYVT
+851 
-856 QKTYEVGISNAAD
+856 
-869 DAKKKADAA
+869 
-878 EKNAKDDTTKKLTA
+878 
-892 YSSTKEMNAA
+892 
-902 IQVAID
+902 
-908 GITST
+908 
-913 VNQKISEIQ
+913 
-922 IGGRNL
+922 
-928 VKNSATLD
+928 
-936 GQWSGVGGFVGS
+936 
-948 TTVVDDSDALCKKH
+948 
-962 IETRCTTA
+962 
-970 GSGPHYPVF
+970 
-979 GKTVNKIG
+979 
-987 KTYTWSFW
+987 
-995 AKCSASKTGSVGHE
+995 
-1009 CGGQTNISLTTDWK
+1009 
-1023 KFSHTW
+1023 
-1029 TYTDGQYSSFTFY
+1029 
-1042 LDFKVGEVLYIRDFK
+1042 
-1057 IEEGNKASSWSPAPE
+1057 
-1072 DFDASVAAVDGKFAN
+1072 
-1087 YSTTS
+1087 
-1092 QIESKIE
+1092 
-1099 QAKKSITASV
+1099 
-1109 SETYVTKTTYSNGIS
+1109 
-1124 AAADDAS
+1124 
-1131 RKATA
+1131 
-1136 AETNA
+1136 
-1141 KNDTANKLKGYS
+1141 
-1153 TTEQMN
+1153 QMN

-1198 NTAEKNAKDATAN
+1198 NAAEKNAKDATAN

-1240 VGSTEIISKINQS
+1240 VGSAEIISKINQS

-1277 INTDGSAETK
+1277 IKTDGSAETK
-1287 ALKITGG
+1287 SLKITGG

-1302 EITRKGDVFALS
+1302 EITRKGNVFALS
-1314 PKFVSGMYLS
+1314 PNFVSGMYLS
-1324 NEVSIGVELSK
+1324 NEVSIGVDLSQ

-1345 GKDIFVGESAS
+1345 GKDVFVGESTS
-1356 TLRGYDFTA
+1356 TLRGYGFTA

-1448 LYIEST
+1448 LYVEST

-1472 WEVRVRQKGCRD
+1472 WEARVRQKGCRD

-1519 MEKDENEVRDEQSNL
+1519 MEKGENEVRDEQNNL

>member
-597 CDAAFEDGKQPA
+597 CDAAFEDRKQPA

-803 ADDAKKKADAAE
+803 ADDAKKKADTAE

-869 DAKKKADAA
+869 DAKKKADTA
-878 EKNAKDDTTKKLTA
+878 EKNAKDDTTNRLKS
-892 YSSTKEMNAA
+892 Y
-902 IQVAID
+902 
-908 GITST
+908 
-913 VNQKISEIQ
+913 
-922 IGGRNL
+922 
-928 VKNSATLD
+928 
-936 GQWSGVGGFVGS
+936 S
-948 TTVVDDSDALCKKH
+948 TTV
-962 IETRCTTA
+962 
-970 GSGPHYPVF
+970 
-979 GKTVNKIG
+979 
-987 KTYTWSFW
+987 
-995 AKCSASKTGSVGHE
+995 
-1009 CGGQTNISLTTDWK
+1009 
-1023 KFSHTW
+1023 
-1029 TYTDGQYSSFTFY
+1029 
-1042 LDFKVGEVLYIRDFK
+1042 
-1057 IEEGNKASSWSPAPE
+1057 
-1072 DFDASVAAVDGKFAN
+1072 
-1087 YSTTS
+1087 
-1092 QIESKIE
+1092 
-1099 QAKKSITASV
+1099 
-1109 SETYVTKTTYSNGIS
+1109 
-1124 AAADDAS
+1124 
-1131 RKATA
+1131 
-1136 AETNA
+1136 
-1141 KNDTANKLKGYS
+1141 
-1153 TTEQMN
+1153 QMN

-1181 TYESGISSAKD
+1181 TYDAGISSAKT
-1192 DATKKA
+1192 DATNKA
-1198 NTAEKNAKDATAN
+1198 NAAEKNAKDATAN

-1294 SLEIGGNC
+1294 SLGIGGNC

-1345 GKDIFVGESAS
+1345 GKDVFVGESTS
-1356 TLRGYDFTA
+1356 TLRGYGFTA

-1448 LYIEST
+1448 LYVEST

-1472 WEVRVRQKGCRD
+1472 WEARVRQKGCRD

>member
-7 FVDGKEYT
+7 FAADGKEYT

-40 ASFSVYP
+40 AGFSVYP

-103 RPNVYHNISVRDYVS
+103 RPAVYHNISVRDYVS

-129 ERKQFTLGRVTVTD
+129 TRKQFALGRVTVTD
-143 PNDSLYRYANWEST
+143 PNDSLYRYANWETS
-157 RDTLKTKLVER
+157 RDTLKKKLVER
-168 LGGHLVIRKENGV
+168 LGGHLVVRKEDGI
-181 RYLDYLSDDDFYR
+181 RYLDYLSDTDFYR

-227 TLEESS
+227 TQEESS

-248 GVDYVSSSE
+248 GVDYVSDSD
-257 AIAAYGKICKT
+257 AVAAYGKIYKT

-295 MVLNIKA
+295 MVLNLKA
-302 VDLNLIDSATQEFEV
+302 IDLNLTDAEVQEFEV
-317 GDLIRCIS
+317 GDLIHCVS
-325 PPHGLDTNMPLSS
+325 PPHGLDSNIPLSS
-338 ITVYLTNLSKNTV
+338 ITVYLTDFAKNTV
-351 TLGSEKSNSTYT
+351 TLGTEKTNSTYT
-363 SSNAEKASKLDE
+363 SSNAEKASQLDE

-416 ADAAGAKTATNLW
+416 ADAPGAKTATNLW
-429 RWGLGGLAHYSHG
+429 RWGLGGLAHYSQG

-449 IALTMNGQING
+449 VALTMDGKING
-460 KMLMANSV
+460 GMLMVQSV
-468 TAEKIDVA
+468 TAEKIDV
-476 YTETIE
+476 
-482 GAISD
+482 
-487 AAASSNEYTDK
+487 EYTKSIEDSISEAESSANK
-498 QQKLL
+498 YTDSQKDLL
-503 KEEVGTAIKN
+503 KQEVGTAIKN
-513 TENRIV
+513 TENSIV

-551 GTGANAKVE
+551 GTGANAKLE

-569 LKVSFSASATVQI
+569 LKVSFSASSTVQI
-582 KQSVGTLEASIYTIC
+582 KQSVGTLEPSTYTIC

-618 AATNDLS
+618 AATDDLS
-625 SYSPGTFR
+625 SYSPGAFR
-633 VFKHSVKTSE
+633 VFKHIVKTSE

-662 LTNIRCLEDLAEIV
+662 LTNIRCLEDLTEIV
-676 DNVNSSLKIEIDN
+676 DNVSANLKVEVDN

-696 KFRDYST
+696 KFQDYST
-703 TEETSSMIQTKIN
+703 TEETSSMIQTKIG
-716 EINLAISNAY
+716 EINLAISNSY

-760 RLKSYSTTVQMNSA
+760 RLKSYSTTVEMNSA
-774 IKVATDAITLGVSQT
+774 IEL
-789 YVTQKTYEVGISNA
+789 A
-803 ADDAKKKADAAE
+803 AD
-815 KNAKDDTTNRLKSY
+815 S
-829 STTVQMNSA
+829 
-838 IKVATDAITLGVS
+838 
-851 QTYVT
+851 
-856 QKTYEVGISNAAD
+856 
-869 DAKKKADAA
+869 
-878 EKNAKDDTTKKLTA
+878 
-892 YSSTKEMNAA
+892 
-902 IQVAID
+902 
-908 GITST
+908 ITST
-913 VNQKISEIQ
+913 VS
-922 IGGRNL
+922 
-928 VKNSATLD
+928 
-936 GQWSGVGGFVGS
+936 
-948 TTVVDDSDALCKKH
+948 
-962 IETRCTTA
+962 
-970 GSGPHYPVF
+970 
-979 GKTVNKIG
+979 
-987 KTYTWSFW
+987 KTYTTIKTYEAGIAD
-995 AKCSASKTGSVGHE
+995 AKS
-1009 CGGQTNISLTTDWK
+1009 
-1023 KFSHTW
+1023 
-1029 TYTDGQYSSFTFY
+1029 
-1042 LDFKVGEVLYIRDFK
+1042 
-1057 IEEGNKASSWSPAPE
+1057 
-1072 DFDASVAAVDGKFAN
+1072 DASTKAN
-1087 YSTTS
+1087 NALNSAKADATT
-1092 QIESKIE
+1092 
-1099 QAKKSITASV
+1099 
-1109 SETYVTKTTYSNGIS
+1109 
-1124 AAADDAS
+1124 
-1131 RKATA
+1131 KANA

-1141 KNDTANKLKGYS
+1141 KNDTANKLK
-1153 TTEQMN
+1153 
-1159 AAIKVATDGITSNV
+1159 
-1173 SKTYVTQT
+1173 
-1181 TYESGISSAKD
+1181 
-1192 DATKKA
+1192 
-1198 NTAEKNAKDATAN
+1198 
-1211 SLKSYSTTEQMNSAI
+1211 SYSTTTEMNTAI

-1240 VGSTEIISKINQS
+1240 VNGDEIISKINQS
-1253 PESVAINASKISL
+1253 AESVAINASKISL

-1287 ALKITGG
+1287 SLKITGG

-1314 PKFVSGMYLS
+1314 PNFVSGMYLS
-1324 NEVSIGVELSK
+1324 NEVSIGVDLSQ

-1345 GKDIFVGESAS
+1345 GKDVFVGESIS
-1356 TLRGYDFTA
+1356 TLRGYGFTA

>member
-40 ASFSVYP
+40 ASFFVYP

-338 ITVYLTNLSKNTV
+338 ITVYLTELSKNTV

-618 AATNDLS
+618 AATNDLL

-838 IKVATDAITLGVS
+838 IKVATD
-851 QTYVT
+851 
-856 QKTYEVGISNAAD
+856 
-869 DAKKKADAA
+869 
-878 EKNAKDDTTKKLTA
+878 
-892 YSSTKEMNAA
+892 
-902 IQVAID
+902 
-908 GITST
+908 
-913 VNQKISEIQ
+913 
-922 IGGRNL
+922 
-928 VKNSATLD
+928 
-936 GQWSGVGGFVGS
+936 
-948 TTVVDDSDALCKKH
+948 
-962 IETRCTTA
+962 
-970 GSGPHYPVF
+970 
-979 GKTVNKIG
+979 
-987 KTYTWSFW
+987 
-995 AKCSASKTGSVGHE
+995 
-1009 CGGQTNISLTTDWK
+1009 
-1023 KFSHTW
+1023 
-1029 TYTDGQYSSFTFY
+1029 
-1042 LDFKVGEVLYIRDFK
+1042 
-1057 IEEGNKASSWSPAPE
+1057 
-1072 DFDASVAAVDGKFAN
+1072 
-1087 YSTTS
+1087 
-1092 QIESKIE
+1092 
-1099 QAKKSITASV
+1099 
-1109 SETYVTKTTYSNGIS
+1109 
-1124 AAADDAS
+1124 
-1131 RKATA
+1131 
-1136 AETNA
+1136 
-1141 KNDTANKLKGYS
+1141 
-1153 TTEQMN
+1153 
-1159 AAIKVATDGITSNV
+1159 GITSNV

-1287 ALKITGG
+1287 SLKITGG

-1302 EITRKGDVFALS
+1302 EITRKGDVFAMS
-1314 PKFVSGMYLS
+1314 PNFVSGMYLS
-1324 NEVSIGVELSK
+1324 NEVSIGVDLSQ

-1345 GKDIFVGESAS
+1345 GKDVFVGESTS
-1356 TLRGYDFTA
+1356 TLRGYGFTA

>member
-129 ERKQFTLGRVTVTD
+129 GRKQFTLGRVTVTD

-248 GVDYVSSSE
+248 GVDYVSSNE
-257 AIAAYGKICKT
+257 AIAAYGKIYKT

-317 GDLIRCIS
+317 GDLIRCVS

-338 ITVYLTNLSKNTV
+338 ITVYLTDLSKNTV

-449 IALTMNGQING
+449 IALTMDGQING

-468 TAEKIDVA
+468 TAEKIDVE

-487 AAASSNEYTDK
+487 ATTSSNKYTDK

-503 KEEVGTAIKN
+503 KEEVSTAIKN
-513 TENRIV
+513 TENRVV

-551 GTGANAKVE
+551 GAGANAKVE

-569 LKVSFSASATVQI
+569 LKVSFSTSTTVQI
-582 KQSVGTLEASIYTIC
+582 KQSIGTLEASTYTIC

-625 SYSPGTFR
+625 SYSPGAFQ
-633 VFKHSVKTSE
+633 VFKYSVKTSE

-650 ITVRGTSGTALY
+650 ITVHGTSGTALY

-747 GLAEKN
+747 GMAEEN
-753 AKDDTTN
+753 AKQDTADK
-760 RLKSYSTTVQMNSA
+760 LKSYSTTVQMNAA
-774 IKVATDAITLGVSQT
+774 IKVATDEITLGVSQT
-789 YVTQKTYEVGISNA
+789 YVTQKTYESGISNA
-803 ADDAKKKADAAE
+803 ANDATKKA
-815 KNAKDDTTNRLKSY
+815 N
-829 STTVQMNSA
+829 
-838 IKVATDAITLGVS
+838 
-851 QTYVT
+851 
-856 QKTYEVGISNAAD
+856 
-869 DAKKKADAA
+869 AA

-913 VNQKISEIQ
+913 VTQKISEIQ
-922 IGGRNL
+922 VGGRNL
-928 VKNSATLD
+928 VKNSYKLD
-936 GQWSGVGGFVGS
+936 GQWSAAGGFVGS
-948 TTVVDDSDALCKKH
+948 TKVVEDTDALSAYH
-962 IETRCTTA
+962 IETSCTTA

-979 GKTVNKIG
+979 SKKSNRVG

-995 AKCSASKTGSVGHE
+995 AKCSVEKTGSVGHE
-1009 CGGQTNISLTTDWK
+1009 CGGQKKITVTTEWQ

-1042 LDFKVGEVLYIRDFK
+1042 LGFKVGEILYIRDFMV
-1057 IEEGNKASSWSPAPE
+1057 EEGNKASSWSPAPE
-1072 DFDASVAAVDGKFAN
+1072 DFDASVAAVDGKFAS
-1087 YSTTS
+1087 YSTTA
-1092 QIESKIE
+1092 QVESKIE
-1099 QAKKSITASV
+1099 QARKSITASV
-1109 SETYVTKTTYSNGIS
+1109 SETYVTKTVYSNGIS
-1124 AAADDAS
+1124 AAAKDAS
-1131 RKATA
+1131 DKAAA
-1136 AETNA
+1136 AESNA
-1141 KNDTANKLKGYS
+1141 KKDAADKLKSYS

-1159 AAIKVATDGITSNV
+1159 AAIKIATDGITSNV

-1181 TYESGISSAKD
+1181 TYDAGISSAKT
-1192 DATKKA
+1192 DATNKA
-1198 NTAEKNAKDATAN
+1198 NAAEKNAKDATAN

-1345 GKDIFVGESAS
+1345 GKDVFVGESTS
-1356 TLRGYDFTA
+1356 TLRGYGFTA

-1448 LYIEST
+1448 LYVEST

-1472 WEVRVRQKGCRD
+1472 WEARVRQKGCRD